1 MPEGFVCWSADG
13 LEMIKSNVGE
23 LLDEVN
29 DNSILAAT
37 HESMFVKAKIEG
49 QARPYFETWVDNDLP
64 TIDNDLMEA
73 INKTITDPDQM
84 RHNLLIAVKG
94 VTGSGKSHLVRW
106 LYQNVAKLENAR
118 IVWVIRREDS
128 KMQVIRKFVDDLVNL
143 GSKKA
148 IDLRKLI
155 DKSFKDVLDDENKLI
170 TELYNQVATELVY
183 DTSLISGKKDEEL
196 RRLILGSNGL
206 GNLFWNAAEEELN
219 NLNSSEGFASVL
231 TQVVKQL
238 AKEARHDDTP
248 KSQDDTPK
256 SQIEQSGFTDAI
268 TKKILRDFARKL
280 GNKYGSLLTISQR
293 NVSLVTEIL
302 NEAVDI
308 AVSKVMH
315 IEGHGFLEIFEELRK
330 EMQDHNQ
337 QLVIF
342 MEDFSGVATSQKGLS
357 KLQIDLLSV
366 FTEEVGPERAP
377 LRVIYA
383 VTNNTWEVIP
393 TNVKARHTLVVDID
407 RAFAGTNPLSFLS
420 RYLNLS
426 RSTRDLITSAY
437 QDSDPEKRRD
447 TTWVPNKCD
456 QCPCR
461 DECHRTFDATPDG
474 IGLYPINNAAGK
486 RLFNKTPT
494 EPRDVVQRLQA
505 TLIAGQRSI
514 PIHEFPS
521 QKIVKENLVKDDDDE
536 SNMVQISFVKSAEND
551 KESLR
556 IARYVYNWKEGGL
569 PNESE
574 KRIFGFTDLGAI
586 IGNYVKPPPDPTK
599 PVEPV
604 EPRKLNEFGQAALW
618 FSADSDA
625 LSAERLTNNTM
636 SKVRSIIYL
645 SVKENFESLYG
656 SLSEHESFTGLK
668 FNEASIRVV
677 GFEARDVL
685 NTDLQ
690 RYYLLHRNPYG
701 RLVMEGAL
709 TELFRR
715 RNDLSGTTVDQDTQ
729 CRMFLADFV
738 QTIVD
743 DIVETVK
750 SIKRSS
756 SGPLGAISK
765 VIKLSDLLNPN
776 EDCSNET
783 QLVKKWIDNIDIS
796 TNPVGMPD
804 DPIDRLERS
813 FSGLKTVLLS
823 LTRVSTDENPR
834 FRSILPIIDIMKGLS
849 NSPTALIKS
858 LFEPHEWWIKPDL
871 TPEWHT
877 KLKGNENAVIEAFS
891 DRNLE
896 IWLDDLVGHYNHMS
910 RLFGKDLPFDA
921 DEVKELILL
930 MLPLANLRYSTADLY
945 ASVDEISETLVR
957 WPSLEGQIKEIILTD
972 PNSDTYLLK
981 KGLGSEIEKRL
992 NSTLLLFRAIS
1003 NATLQINSK
1012 IEMVG
1017 GVQVTTPFD
1026 LNVLTEV
1033 SGFELPFE
1041 N

>member
-1 MPEGFVCWSADG
+1 MPEGFVCWSAAG

-49 QARPYFETWVDNDLP
+49 QVRPYFETWVDNDSL

-155 DKSFKDVLDDENKLI
+155 DKSFKDVLDDEDKLI
-170 TELYNQVATELVY
+170 TELYNQVATELRY

-196 RRLILGSNGL
+196 RQLILGPNGL
-206 GNLFWNAAEEELN
+206 CNLFWNNAEEELN

-248 KSQDDTPK
+248 KG
-256 SQIEQSGFTDAI
+256 QIEQSGFTDAI
-268 TKKILRDFARKL
+268 TKKILRVFARKP
-280 GNKYGSLLTISQR
+280 GSKYGNLLAISQT

-407 RAFAGTNPLSFLS
+407 RAFERTNPLSFLS

-461 DECHRTFDATPDG
+461 DECHRTFGATPDG

-521 QKIVKENLVKDDDDE
+521 QKIVKENLVKDDFDE
-536 SNMVQISFVKSAEND
+536 SEMLQISFVNGAENE

-586 IGNYVKPPPDPTK
+586 IGSYVPPGGTDTETDTEKP
-599 PVEPV
+599 
-604 EPRKLNEFGQAALW
+604 EPRKLKEFGQAALW
-618 FSADSDA
+618 FNADSDA

-636 SKVRSIIYL
+636 SKVRSRIYI
-645 SVKENFESLYG
+645 SVKANFESLYG

-677 GFEARDVL
+677 GFETKDVL

-690 RYYLLHRNPYG
+690 RYYLLPRNQYG

-709 TELFRR
+709 TEFFRQR
-715 RNDLSGTTVDQDTQ
+715 DDLSGTTVDQDTQ

-750 SIKRSS
+750 TIKRSS

-765 VIKLSDLLNPN
+765 VIKLSALLNPN
-776 EDCSNET
+776 EDCSNEV
-783 QLVKKWIDNIDIS
+783 QLVKKWIDVVDLS
-796 TNPVGMPD
+796 TNSVGMPN
-804 DPIDRLERS
+804 DPIDQLERS

-823 LTRVSTDENPR
+823 LTRVLAEENPR
-834 FRSILPIIDIMKGLS
+834 FRNIPPIIEIMKGLS

-877 KLKGNENAVIEAFS
+877 KLKGHEDAVIEGLS
-891 DRNLE
+891 DRSLAK
-896 IWLDDLVGHYNHMS
+896 WHDDLVGHYNQMS
-910 RLFGKDLPFDA
+910 HLFGKDLSFDA
-921 DEVKELILL
+921 DEVKELIRTI
-930 MLPLANLRYSTADLY
+930 LPFANLPILTSDLY

-957 WPSLEGQIKEIILTD
+957 WPSLEGQIKEVMLTD
-972 PNSDTYLLK
+972 LNSDTYLLK
-981 KGLGSEIEKRL
+981 KGLGSEVEKRL
-992 NSTLLLFRAIS
+992 ISTLLLFRAIS
-1003 NATLQINSK
+1003 NATQQINSK
-1012 IEMVG
+1012 MVMPG
-1017 GVQVTTPFD
+1017 GVQVATPFD

-1033 SGFELPFE
+1033 SGFELPIE